1 MGRITIKS
9 TNSLSS
15 LLLTSSFAL
24 PYSCVTTSSILLSY
38 YVEKVTYENSASLV
52 PFVYPSLWVN
62 ILSYT
67 AFFSVV
73 VFCSSSRICASVA
86 QGNCPY
92 ISIDRLKSLRF
103 PFSLICGTEGERSL
117 VKFVVQT
124 LFFPGLCVLLV
135 LHLLSFVFSSSASSW
150 NLPFDL
156 FLASNSLWRLIISSS
171 IFVLNFFCAL
181 NPTQSCIS
189 ECLKDA

>member
-1 MGRITIKS
+1 MGQITIKS
-9 TNSLSS
+9 TNSLSY
-15 LLLTSSFAL
+15 LILTPSFAL
-24 PYSCVTTSSILLSY
+24 PFSCVTTTSIILSY

-67 AFFSVV
+67 AFLSIVI
-73 VFCSSSRICASVA
+73 FCSSSRISASVA
-86 QGNCPY
+86 QGSCPY

-103 PFSLICGTEGERSL
+103 PFSLICGAEGDRSL
-117 VKFVVQT
+117 IKFVVQT

-135 LHLLSFVFSSSASSW
+135 LHLLSFVFSTSSLSW

-171 IFVLNFFCAL
+171 IFVLNFFGAL
-181 NPTQSCIS
+181 NPTQSCII
-189 ECLKDA
+189 ECLKDN